1 MRIAWATPWNER
13 SAIARFSASV
23 CRALA
28 GQGHRPEI
36 VRVEVGEAARLPP
49 LEGAFPV
56 HAPGALPPGA
66 LAGEFDAVVVN
77 LGNHYP
83 FHGLAPALLAHTP
96 CVAVL
101 HDASMG
107 HFAAEWR
114 GAAEPEPPAALLDRV
129 ARAGQPGRSPPHG
142 NAELA
147 PALAQL
153 ACGAVVH
160 GPHYR
165 AEIAAACPGPVVQ
178 LPLAYE
184 PPLVA
189 APGPIS
195 GPLTVATVGHINA
208 NKRVDAVIRALGA
221 SPRLRAGARYR
232 LIGPCDPAE
241 QARLLRLAARV
252 GAPPPEFTGW
262 VPDAALVEH
271 LAAVDVLTCL
281 RHPVLEGGSA
291 SLVLALRSARPVLVS
306 EAGVYAELPEA
317 VALRCT
323 PGEEAPDVLRHLEWV
338 LDNPVAARHI
348 GETGAAWALEAFAPG
363 SYAARL
369 VPFLHE
375 VAQAAP
381 AIIAARALGTAASR
395 LGLDA
400 DEPAVGRAIAV
411 LAELVGGGFDA
422 DGGGPGD

>member
-1 MRIAWATPWNER
+1 MSLRIAWATPWNER

-23 CRALA
+23 CAALA
-28 GQGHRPEI
+28 AQGHRPEV
-36 VRVEVGEAARLPP
+36 VRIEVGEAARLPP
-49 LEGAFPV
+49 LESAFLV

-66 LAGEFDAVVVN
+66 LVGEFDAVVVN

-83 FHGLAPALLAHTP
+83 FHGLAPALLARAP
-96 CVAVL
+96 SVAVL

-107 HFAAEWR
+107 HFAEEWR
-114 GAAEPEPPAALLDRV
+114 QATEPEPPVTLLDRIV
-129 ARAGQPGRSPPHG
+129 RAGLP
-142 NAELA
+142 LA

-165 AEIAAACPGPVVQ
+165 AEIAEACLGGVLQ

-189 APGPIS
+189 PPEPIGS
-195 GPLTVATVGHINA
+195 RLTVATVGHINA
-208 NKRVDAVIRALGA
+208 NKRVDAVIRAMGA
-221 SPRLRAGARYR
+221 SPRLRASARYQ

-241 QARLLRLAARV
+241 QERLLRFAARA
-252 GAPPPEFTGW
+252 GAALPEFTGW
-262 VPDAALVEH
+262 VPDAELVEH
-271 LAAVDVLTCL
+271 LAEADVLTCL

-306 EAGVYAELPEA
+306 ETGVYAELPEG

-348 GETGAAWALEAFAPG
+348 GERAAAWARGTFAPDA
-363 SYAARL
+363 YAARL
-369 VPFLHE
+369 VLFLRE
-375 VAQAAP
+375 AAQAAP
-381 AIIAARALGTAASR
+381 GIIAARTLGLAASR

-400 DEPAVGRAIAV
+400 DEPAVGRAVAV
-411 LAELVGGGFDA
+411 LAELVGYECDAGGS
-422 DGGGPGD
+422 GPSN

>member
-1 MRIAWATPWNER
+1 VSLRVAWATPWNER

-23 CRALA
+23 CNALA
-28 GQGHRPEI
+28 GQGHHPEI
-36 VRVEVGEAARLPP
+36 VRIEVSEAARLPP
-49 LEGAFPV
+49 LEGTHPV

-83 FHGLAPALLAHTP
+83 FHGLAPRVLARTP

-101 HDASMG
+101 HDASMR
-107 HFAAEWR
+107 HFAEEWR
-114 GAAEPEPPAALLDRV
+114 QATEPEPPAALLDRV
-129 ARAGQPGRSPPHG
+129 VRAGLP
-142 NAELA
+142 LA

-165 AEIAAACPGPVVQ
+165 AEIAEACPGRVLQ
-178 LPLAYE
+178 MPLAYE

-189 APGPIS
+189 APEPIS
-195 GPLTVATVGHINA
+195 GRLTVATVGHINA
-208 NKRVDAVIRALGA
+208 NKRVEAVIRAMGA
-221 SPRLRAGARYR
+221 SPRLRASARYQ

-241 QARLLRLAARV
+241 RERLLRLAARV
-252 GAPPPEFTGW
+252 GAAPPEFTGW
-262 VPDAALVEH
+262 VPDTELVEH
-271 LAAVDVLTCL
+271 LAEVDVLTCL

-306 EAGVYAELPEA
+306 DAGVYAELPEA

-323 PGEEAPDVLRHLEWV
+323 PGEEAPDVLRHLEWI

-348 GETGAAWALEAFAPG
+348 GERAAAWAREIFAPDA
-363 SYAARL
+363 YAARL
-369 VPFLHE
+369 VPLLRE
-375 VAQAAP
+375 AAQAAP
-381 AIIAARALGTAASR
+381 GIIAARALGLAASR

-400 DEPAVGRAIAV
+400 DEPAVGRAVAV
-411 LAELVGGGFDA
+411 LAELVGYGCDAGGS
-422 DGGGPGD
+422 GPGD